1 MSIAIPG
8 DTFMNKLIHAFSAA
22 MIMLASPAIADPKA
36 GALSAAQAWVDAI
49 NRQDVDGIVAV
60 FASDARFFG
69 TSTKTLVDS
78 PDGIRKYFDGVY
90 AKFAPLSVQLGDV
103 SVSEL
108 SADSA
113 VLTGY
118 DKWKVTFDGK
128 PAEGVGRLS
137 IAVARRDGQWRIVS
151 FHRSAMPN

>member
-1 MSIAIPG
+1 
-8 DTFMNKLIHAFSAA
+8 MNKFIYSVFAI
-22 MIMLASPAIADPKA
+22 MIMATSPASADSKN
-36 GALSAAQAWVDAI
+36 GALSAAQAWIDAI
-49 NRQDVDGIVAV
+49 NRNDLDAIVAI
-60 FASDARFFG
+60 FAGDAHFFG

-78 PDGIRKYFDGVY
+78 SDGIKKYFAAVY
-90 AKFAPLSVQLGDV
+90 AKFAPLSVQLGEV

-113 VLTGY
+113 VMTGY
-118 DKWKVTFDGK
+118 DQWQLTIDGQPTK
-128 PAEGVGRLS
+128 GIGRLS